1 MNKTEFMSIIRSAKQ
16 SHKRWVEN
24 AHSLIEGIPLD
35 KSQVPVNSTDCV
47 FGKWYYGDGQA
58 LKPMVSFREI
68 EEHHDA
74 LHHTYR
80 EIFVLLFEE
89 KERSIS
95 FFSRLFGRSHK
106 SSVRNQSLAREKFS
120 VLEQQS
126 KTIIYKLDELEKI
139 VSGMNENQIN
149 SYINKE

>member
-1 MNKTEFMSIIRSAKQ
+1 MNKTEFISIIRSAKQ

-35 KSQVPVNSTDCV
+35 KSQVPVNSTDCQ

-58 LKPMVSFREI
+58 LKPMVNFREI

-89 KERSIS
+89 KEKSIS
-95 FFSRLFGRSHK
+95 LFSRLFGRSHK
-106 SSVRNQSLAREKFS
+106 SPVKNQKLAREKFNL
-120 VLEQQS
+120 LEQQS
-126 KTIIYKLDELEKI
+126 KTIIQKLDELGNMI
-139 VSGMNENQIN
+139 SGMSEDQIN
-149 SYINKE
+149 SYINKD